1 MYVLWYKST
10 QDNTVNLDSWLPPM
24 REIQLYS
31 TFLIILQEDDASKS
45 SPDSCADTADLNQE
59 SNGPV
64 NLSIAGSEDSDKL
77 ITKEAFELEFPIG
90 SMVWGKLPGY
100 NWWPGNVISYDV
112 IGGLNDE
119 KEEKEEEESSS
130 NVRAW
135 VKWYGETQL
144 SKV

>member
-1 MYVLWYKST
+1 
-10 QDNTVNLDSWLPPM
+10 
-24 REIQLYS
+24 
-31 TFLIILQEDDASKS
+31 
-45 SPDSCADTADLNQE
+45 
-59 SNGPV
+59 
-64 NLSIAGSEDSDKL
+64 
-77 ITKEAFELEFPIG
+77 
-90 SMVWGKLPGY
+90 MVWGKLPGY